1 MIIEG
6 RTICTL
12 EELQEFCIA
21 AVAATHADSA
31 TVRLRVPQDMRV
43 AETTLPD
50 GRKVYDVSVSPAA

>member
-1 MIIEG
+1 MTIEG

-21 AVAATHADSA
+21 SVAATHADSA

-43 AETTLPD
+43 AETTRTD
-50 GRKVYDVSVSPAA
+50 GRKVYDVLISSAG